1 MKRFHPVCLI
11 LITVFGPLFGATAG
25 AALEPNPVR
34 EALPKKSETYLREG
48 VISGGDRD
56 VRAGVVKNIR
66 RAING
71 NFERV
76 VIDLDAEKASYFQAA
91 IEPEQR
97 RILITLFGSPKL
109 GFNAKKVTEDFK
121 KSPLVSHVELFPKI
135 EEDAWTF
142 ALHLRAAIPVEVF
155 ELTSPTR
162 IILDLKGGEAL
173 MSELT
178 PKATVKSAFKV
189 KVKPKAAITAPRR
202 APIYSPTD
210 SEDEGNGASAHS
222 EDIPE

>member
-1 MKRFHPVCLI
+1 MKRFHPVGFI
-11 LITVFGPLFGATAG
+11 LISMLGSLFGSTAG

-34 EALPKKSETYLREG
+34 EALPKKTENYLKEG
-48 VISGGDRD
+48 VISGGDQE

-71 NFERV
+71 NFERI

-97 RILITLFGSPKL
+97 RILVTLFGSPKL

-121 KSPLVSHVELFPKI
+121 KSPLISHVELFPKI
-135 EEDAWTF
+135 EDDAWTF

-162 IILDLKGGEAL
+162 IILDLKGGGAL
-173 MSELT
+173 MSELS
-178 PKATVKSAFKV
+178 PKVIAKPVV
-189 KVKPKAAITAPRR
+189 KVKAKPKAITVPVE
-202 APIYSPTD
+202 
-210 SEDEGNGASAHS
+210 EDQGNGAAAHA